1 MGENWEYGDGGDRKM
16 GKNWE
21 YGDAV
26 AKCRCGILGY
36 GDREMWEHRD
46 LGIGRLGNI
55 GMW

>member
-1 MGENWEYGDGGDRKM
+1 M